1 MGNYNIMFK
10 LLSGLALVQANE
22 VEETADEGKYVTHA
36 HYNNVAHTVKKIKL
50 GGRMARLHMCMNHKK
65 QMVPC
70 DHIHIGLKYDVHL
83 VSTIMRHLPRFVH
96 KHLVVY
102 KMYTVLKLYYL
113 HQQELL
119 NQVLSILK
127 EHIHSKELA
136 LTLRDYFAT
145 LQGKNFGW
153 VSKIEG
159 LLKSHIKMHTNDME
173 RLIEHHKLV
182 HPLHTII
189 HQAAATNHGK
199 ITKMYRMM
207 SKHGYATKS
216 HGAILR
222 TRQHLVHASHRIIT
236 KIHHVFKTV
245 HVHKHTHVSTK
256 SFRSTRSSKAT
267 TRVLVKKVGVKKAI
281 RVLKRVSLKAKSPV
295 TKKNVK
301 KQVKKL
307 QKKVAKKTAPKKAA
321 KAKK

>member
-83 VSTIMRHLPRFVH
+83 VSAIMRHLPRFVH

-182 HPLHTII
+182 HHLHTII

-216 HGAILR
+216 HGAI
-222 TRQHLVHASHRIIT
+222 
-236 KIHHVFKTV
+236 FKTV

-307 QKKVAKKTAPKKAA
+307 QKKAKAAPKKAA